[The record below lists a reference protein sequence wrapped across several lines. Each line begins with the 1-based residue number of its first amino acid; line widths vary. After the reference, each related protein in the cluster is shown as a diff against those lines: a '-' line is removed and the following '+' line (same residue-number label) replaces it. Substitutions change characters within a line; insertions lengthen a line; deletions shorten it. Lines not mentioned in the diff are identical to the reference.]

1 MCSDTNSKYAEWEL
15 ELPLHRVAHQL
26 GVTCDLL
33 GFSAELIERET
44 FFTARG
50 WLRLLQEQVRL
61 SQSPEHDWHLRKQQE
76 FLISLCKNSAFSEH
90 EYNVLQTLLNDLP
103 VPPVRAVA

>member
-33 GFSAELIERET
+33 GLSAELIERET

-50 WLRLLQEQVRL
+50 WLRLLQEQLRL
-61 SQSPEHDWHLRKQQE
+61 SQQPERHWHLRKQQD
-76 FLISLCKNSAFSEH
+76 FLISLCNSSGFSESEH
-90 EYNVLQTLLNDLP
+90 NTLQALLDYLP
-103 VPPVRAVA
+103 APPVQSAA